1 MIRGSLAT
9 RNSDFNGQFDEYL
22 SPFLFDKHMQRG
34 KIVFEQFCL
43 VQANK
48 TDAPLDGQDYA
59 VDGRKSD
66 MGRATKPGYM
76 DKS

>member
-9 RNSDFNGQFDEYL
+9 RNSDFNGHFDEYL
-22 SPFLFDKHMQRG
+22 SPYLFDKHMQRG
-34 KIVFEQFCL
+34 KIVFEQFSL

-59 VDGRKSD
+59 VDGRKSNTI
-66 MGRATKPGYM
+66 RAAKAGYM